1 MWCLHDLEM
10 ANVWRSGQNAAE
22 SLSCSDFHCTDFRYQ
37 QSGTASAEQVSQ
49 LLLAKTCLSPVS
61 RSFTSLSYPYFQRQV
76 LFPVT
81 TFSALQLHSSRTT
94 SIIVV
99 IQAHP
104 CQQPVAPNYTR
115 HRHHSTRAWPST
127 NAFSTQTSLQEQPR
141 ADQPAT
147 SAK

>member
-49 LLLAKTCLSPVS
+49 LLPAKTCLSPVS
-61 RSFTSLSYPYFQRQV
+61 RSFTSLSYPYSQRQV

-81 TFSALQLHSSRTT
+81 AFSALLLHSSWTT
-94 SIIVV
+94 PIIVV
-99 IQAHP
+99 TQAP
-104 CQQPVAPNYTR
+104 ALSATRRAELDAPQPPLYESMTLDERVLNTDLTA
-115 HRHHSTRAWPST
+115 RAASSRLT
-127 NAFSTQTSLQEQPR
+127 CHFG
-141 ADQPAT
+141 
-147 SAK
+147 